1 MGCRRSFL
9 FLLAPLILAGLARS
23 LSLAQL
29 PPPQAPSTATAPF
42 TPISGETRTVRLGP
56 INPIQPAPPPV
67 NVHLKAPPLE
77 ACDLPLPINLAAALR
92 LADDRPV
99 GIAAAQASAW
109 VAEAQL
115 FRARVFWV
123 PEFDMSAVYTRH
135 DGFGPDFNRGT
146 NRVFDINSQALP
158 INQNVNYFYGGIGL
172 YTVWHPTDAIFL
184 PRAARQNL
192 DARRWDIQTAKNDAL
207 LMTAIA
213 YFNVHRYRGMYAG
226 ALDAVERG
234 KKLVERLTGLSKDL
248 IPRVEVERSHRMLA
262 DLEQE
267 AAIARANWRIA
278 SADLTQVLRLDP
290 RAVVVPLEPDHLQL
304 TLFEPS
310 RPLDELLP
318 IALRTRPE
326 LAAQQSMIQLA
337 QVRIRQ
343 EKVRPLLPKVLISG
357 FQNPGDMRTQFGA
370 FALGRGNR
378 MDNWSIRDDV
388 SAQLVW
394 QLESFGLGNFAR
406 IKEQR
411 GQESRAL
418 AELFRRQ
425 DAIAAEITRSQ
436 ADLQSAA
443 VRVGEAERGLR
454 QSLITY
460 EGNYEGLR
468 QTKRFENVLI
478 QIYRPQEVVVAL
490 ENLKR
495 SYDLYFTTVA
505 EYNRAQFQLFHALG
519 YPAREIARFRSPGEP
534 VPVNTTRPALLP
546 PVGIGP
552 PPASR

>member
-1 MGCRRSFL
+1 MGRCRSFL
-9 FLLAPLILAGLARS
+9 LLLAPVLLAGLAFFPCR
-23 LSLAQL
+23 AQL
-29 PPPQAPSTATAPF
+29 PPLQAPELPNALSPQANRMGRSLQLGTPIPVQTAPP
-42 TPISGETRTVRLGP
+42 TARLRP
-56 INPIQPAPPPV
+56 
-67 NVHLKAPPLE
+67 PPLE
-77 ACDLPLPINLAAALR
+77 PYDLPLPMNLAAALR

-109 VAEAQL
+109 VAEAQY

-123 PEFDMSAVYTRH
+123 PELDLSAVYTRH

-146 NRVFDINSQALP
+146 DRVFNINSQALP
-158 INQNVNYFYGGIGL
+158 INQNVNYFYGGAGL
-172 YTVWHPTDAIFL
+172 YLVGNVTDAIFL
-184 PRAARQNL
+184 PQAARQNL
-192 DARRWDIQTAKNDAL
+192 DARRWDIQTAKNDSL
-207 LMTAIA
+207 LRTAIA
-213 YFNVHRYRGMYAG
+213 YFHVHRYRGMYAG
-226 ALDAVERG
+226 ALDAVDRG
-234 KKLVERLTGLSKDL
+234 KKLVERITELSKDL
-248 IPRVEVERSHRMLA
+248 VPRVEVDRARRMLA

-267 AAIARANWRIA
+267 ATTARENWRIA

-290 RAVVVPLEPDHLQL
+290 RAVVIPLEPDHLQL

-318 IALRTRPE
+318 VGLRTRPE
-326 LAAQQSMIQLA
+326 LSAQQSMIQLA

-343 EKVRPLLPKVLISG
+343 EKLRPLLPKVLVSG
-357 FQNPGDMRTQFGA
+357 FQNPGDMRTQVGA

-378 MDNWSIRDDV
+378 LDNWSVRDDV
-388 SAQLVW
+388 SAQLIW
-394 QLESFGLGNFAR
+394 QLESFGLGNYAR

-418 AELFRRQ
+418 AEMFRIQ

-454 QSLITY
+454 QSLITFD
-460 EGNYEGLR
+460 GNYEGLR
-468 QTKRFENVLI
+468 QTKRFENLLI
-478 QIYRPQEVVVAL
+478 QVYRPQEAVVAL

-505 EYNRAQFQLFHALG
+505 EYNGAQFQLFHALG
-519 YPAREIARFRSPGEP
+519 YPAREVARFRSPGEP
-534 VPVNTTRPALLP
+534 SPVNTQRPTILP